1 MVEQPPAGLQHRGEL
16 LGVACRSA
24 PRRRARPSRSRRPR
38 RTLAGELAVVLNAD
52 LDPVGEARVGDSL
65 PRQLCLILRERD
77 ADRLNAVAL
86 RRMHHEAAPATA
98 DVEHPL
104 ALLQRELR
112 ADEVELRLLG
122 LLQGRSPVAGEKSLR
137 LRDAGEEGAGVGH
150 RLVEEEREELVA
162 DVVVVADGLAVAL
175 GGVLA
180 AAEVDLGLRR
190 GRRAAHAGGSHG
202 CGDQPGLRRRPDR
215 RRLPVV
221 EQPDH
226 GIHVVD
232 LDRAGDV
239 GAPQPELPGRRDR
252 VGDRVLGAGP
262 ECGTASIRVG
272 GGEPGAVPE
281 LDRERPLG
289 EGALD
294 LLDEWFRGHV
304 PTLAPSRV
312 QFRLGL
318 PNSSPQR

>member
-1 MVEQPPAGLQHRGEL
+1 MIEQPTAGRPASRRA
-16 LGVACRSA
+16 LGVEVDLRLPDVLDHPDRGTASKS
-24 PRRRARPSRSRRPR
+24 RRRARGSPAPGSRSGR
-38 RTLAGELAVVLNAD
+38 
-52 LDPVGEARVGDSL
+52 EARVRDPL
-65 PRQLCLILRERD
+65 PRQLR
-77 ADRLNAVAL
+77 
-86 RRMHHEAAPATA
+86 
-98 DVEHPL
+98 
-104 ALLQRELR
+104 
-112 ADEVELRLLG
+112 LRLRQRDPHRLDAVRCAACITK
-122 LLQGRSPVAGEKSLR
+122 LPQPQPTSSTRSPSASASFVQTRSSFASWASSRVGVRSPEKSLR

-202 CGDQPGLRRRPDR
+202 CGDQPGLRRRPNR

-252 VGDRVLGAGP
+252 VGDRVLGARP
-262 ECGTASIRVG
+262 ESGTASIRVG